1 MEDTEEYYIRVEMG
15 KTVDHPIAGW
25 NLRMIFPDLN
35 PDKLPRGYERFT
47 RSPVP
52 DLTIFQS
59 HVGTEY
65 VRTNYG
71 WTDSQIIVDNNLQI
85 SDINPLDDIHNV
97 YPPRP
102 DDGQEYFW
110 ADSAGKW
117 INSKVFEKVFTGFLK
132 ENNIKYE
139 DLNYKSFTEM
149 NDEQKGKFQKL
160 IIQYLKEVPSNPT
173 KPKPQDG
180 REYVW
185 NDDLNDWYDI
195 TEKSDNIVRFITSKD
210 KE

>member
-47 RSPVP
+47 RLPIP

-71 WTDSQIIVDNNLQI
+71 WTDSHIIVDNNLQI

-117 INSKVFEKVFTGFLK
+117 INYNIFQNVFKQFFID
-132 ENNIKYE
+132 NNIKYE
-139 DLNYKSFTEM
+139 DLDFKTLEQLTDDQKKQFGELI
-149 NDEQKGKFQKL
+149 DEYNKL
-160 IIQYLKEVPSNPT
+160 TGNV
-173 KPKPQDG
+173 
-180 REYVW
+180 
-185 NDDLNDWYDI
+185 
-195 TEKSDNIVRFITSKD
+195 
-210 KE
+210 